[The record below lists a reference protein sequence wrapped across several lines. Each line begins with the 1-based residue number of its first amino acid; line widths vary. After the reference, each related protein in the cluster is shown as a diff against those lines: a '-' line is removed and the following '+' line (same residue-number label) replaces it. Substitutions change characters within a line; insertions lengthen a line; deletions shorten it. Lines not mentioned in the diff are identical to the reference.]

1 MSDDRKLLPPLPGH
15 MTQEGCALT
24 PLTSQ
29 RMRTTIATVA
39 AAPFPAL
46 RQITKVQDCEDNQL
60 SESLLE
66 AKGKH
71 DI

>member
-1 MSDDRKLLPPLPGH
+1 MSEGRKLLLSLPGH
-15 MTQEGCALT
+15 TTREGGALT

-39 AAPFPAL
+39 FPAL
-46 RQITKVQDCEDNQL
+46 KQMPRVVRNNQL
-60 SESLLE
+60 AESLLE

-71 DI
+71 EI